1 MRAPGRG
8 HLLALFV
15 QQIEEP
21 SGFLADQM
29 DAADVIRIVNVVPRD
44 PFALVFLLRGSAVS

>member
-29 DAADVIRIVNVVPRD
+29 DAADVIRIVNVVP
-44 PFALVFLLRGSAVS
+44 